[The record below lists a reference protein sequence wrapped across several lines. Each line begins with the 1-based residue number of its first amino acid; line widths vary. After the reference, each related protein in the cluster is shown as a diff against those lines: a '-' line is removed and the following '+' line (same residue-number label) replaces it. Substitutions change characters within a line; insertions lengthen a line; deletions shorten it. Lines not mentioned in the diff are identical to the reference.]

1 MLHTLRNL
9 QRNGASAISLNCA
22 PVSSGQRL
30 GANRCATECEDMETA
45 CREKCVAMEADAKRR
60 SEDYWT
66 EVSTR
71 LQAFYEN
78 HQELKKLLNVGLTIP
93 KV

>member
-1 MLHTLRNL
+1 MREKELRLVVTFHTT
-9 QRNGASAISLNCA
+9 ADAKA
-22 PVSSGQRL
+22 
-30 GANRCATECEDMETA
+30 META

>member
-1 MLHTLRNL
+1 
-9 QRNGASAISLNCA
+9 
-22 PVSSGQRL
+22 
-30 GANRCATECEDMETA
+30 META